1 MLFSASLWVIAC
13 QVNQKSPAIFDFWWK
28 RYINEE
34 DNMLNVMYEYLLSN
48 PIFVNGGQ
56 NYNFYLRFGAKLQG
70 GKNDFRKMAAS

>member
-1 MLFSASLWVIAC
+1 MLFSAQLWVIAC

-48 PIFVNGGQ
+48 PIFCKWGT
-56 NYNFYLRFGAKLQG
+56 KLQFLPEIWSQITG
-70 GKNDFRKMAAS
+70 G